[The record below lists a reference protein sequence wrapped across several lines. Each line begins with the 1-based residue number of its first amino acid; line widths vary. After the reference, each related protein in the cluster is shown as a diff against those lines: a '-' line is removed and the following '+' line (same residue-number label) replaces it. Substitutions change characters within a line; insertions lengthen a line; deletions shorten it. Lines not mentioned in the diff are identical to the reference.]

1 MPEIVEL
8 QRADDPRDVIH
19 LAVQRLVEGRVVG
32 LPAENGYVLA
42 ALATQ
47 PAAVA
52 DLGRTLA
59 LHPSAERLAVLLRGP
74 EEARDYAP
82 ALPAIGARLARRCWP
97 GPVTLLAPANPGA
110 GLLAA
115 LPSAVAH
122 ALAHDGWIAL
132 RHVQHDVPTAI
143 LRLLPAPLVVA
154 PVTLRSGEPARNAAD
169 ILAAGSQHLDFIVS
183 DGPSRYAQPPTRIR
197 VEGESAAVEVEGVVK
212 ASTVQRLSGHI
223 FLFVCT
229 GNTCRSPMAEA
240 LFRKHLADRLRCSE
254 DQLIERGYVV
264 ASAGVAASL
273 GAPASPEAVEVLA
286 KRGVDLSSHS
296 SQPLSRKLFAQVD
309 RIWTLTRQ
317 HRDAI
322 LRECPEAASRVE
334 LLSRQGGDIP
344 DPIGGGMDEYVDC
357 ANAIEKHVRALVAQ
371 ILPAPP

>member
-32 LPAENGYVLA
+32 LPTENGYVLA

-59 LHPSAERLAVLLRGP
+59 LRSGAALLAVLLRGP
-74 EEARDYAP
+74 DEAHDYAP
-82 ALPAIGARLARRCWP
+82 AMPSVGARLARRCWP
-97 GPVTLLAPANPGA
+97 GPVTLLAPADPGT

-115 LPSAVAH
+115 LPRPVAQ
-122 ALAHDGWIAL
+122 ALTHDGWIAL

-143 LRLLPAPLVVA
+143 LRLLPAPLVA
-154 PVTLRSGEPARNAAD
+154 AAVTLPSGEPARSAAD
-169 ILAAGSQHLDFIVS
+169 LLASGSQQLDFIVS
-183 DGPSRYAQPPTRIR
+183 DGPARYAQPPTAVR
-197 VEGESAAVEVEGVVK
+197 VEGDSATVEVEGVVK
-212 ASTVQRLSGHI
+212 ATTIQRLSGHI

-240 LFRKHLADRLRCSE
+240 LFRKHLSDRLRCAE
-254 DQLIERGYVV
+254 DQLVERGFVV

-273 GAPASPEAVEVLA
+273 GAPASSEAVEVLA
-286 KRGVDLSSHS
+286 QRGVDLSSHS

-322 LRECPEAASRVE
+322 LRECPEAAPRVE
-334 LLSRQGGDIP
+334 LLSREGGDIP